1 MTASAF
7 SEVQISRVEAGRAMA
22 PLKLVV
28 LSVCVALASAFVPM
42 AAPLSRPA
50 AASPACSGI
59 VMIRAPPLQTPVVL
73 AQRSAGRDQPPCV
86 LRGQATL
93 TS

>member
-1 MTASAF
+1 MQGVNLVTASPF
-7 SEVQISRVEAGRAMA
+7 SEVQISASEPAMA

-28 LSVCVALASAFVPM
+28 LSVCVVLASAFVPM

-73 AQRSAGRDQPPCV
+73 AQRMCRP
-86 LRGQATL
+86 
-93 TS
+93 

>member
-7 SEVQISRVEAGRAMA
+7 SEVQISRVETGSAMA

-59 VMIRAPPLQTPVVL
+59 VMIREPPLQTPVVL
-73 AQRSAGRDQPPCV
+73 AQRMCRP
-86 LRGQATL
+86 
-93 TS
+93 

>member
-1 MTASAF
+1 MQGVNLVTASAF
-7 SEVQISRVEAGRAMA
+7 SEVQISASMA

-59 VMIRAPPLQTPVVL
+59 VMIREPPLQTPVVL
-73 AQRSAGRDQPPCV
+73 AQRMCRP
-86 LRGQATL
+86 
-93 TS
+93 

>member
-1 MTASAF
+1 
-7 SEVQISRVEAGRAMA
+7 MA

-59 VMIRAPPLQTPVVL
+59 VMIRAPPLQTPVVFSP
-73 AQRSAGRDQPPCV
+73 AHVQAVTSRPCV

>member
-1 MTASAF
+1 
-7 SEVQISRVEAGRAMA
+7 MA

-59 VMIRAPPLQTPVVL
+59 VMIREPPLQTRL
-73 AQRSAGRDQPPCV
+73 C
-86 LRGQATL
+86 
-93 TS
+93 

>member
-1 MTASAF
+1 MCRGVILVTSSAF
-7 SEVQISRVEAGRAMA
+7 SEVQISHDLSPAMA

-59 VMIRAPPLQTPVVL
+59 VMIREPPLQTPVV
-73 AQRSAGRDQPPCV
+73 
-86 LRGQATL
+86 
-93 TS
+93 